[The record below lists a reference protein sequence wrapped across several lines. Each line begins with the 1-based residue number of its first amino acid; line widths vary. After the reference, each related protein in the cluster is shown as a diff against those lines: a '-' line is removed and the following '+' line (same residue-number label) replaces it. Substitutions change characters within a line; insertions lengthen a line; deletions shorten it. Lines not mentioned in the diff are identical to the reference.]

1 MKLVKVIFFCFCV
14 IFVSTPLVFAI
25 CNGTNVV
32 KTETANFSSG
42 SSENSEEE
50 LAKCISERDRLLE
63 HRDYKKAFSY
73 LRTLCEKYKDS
84 ESCNLTYSTYF
95 AMQDDSVNISPSVQN
110 VTLYEVLYYLDLGC
124 KLNNYDSCLKAAR
137 LYEYGSKPGASQ
149 MKGYSIS
156 YDAHEAK
163 KYYKRVCESVSDSA
177 MDACSRVV
185 ELSRQSNSNV
195 SLADS
200 FVDNLV
206 KKLN

>member
-1 MKLVKVIFFCFCV
+1 MKLVKVIIFCFCV

-42 SSENSEEE
+42 SSANSKED
-50 LAKCISERDRLLE
+50 LAECISERDRHLE
-63 HRDYKKAFSY
+63 HRDYNKAFSY

-124 KLNNYDSCLKAAR
+124 KLNNYDSCMKAAR
-137 LYEYGSKPGASQ
+137 LYEYGS
-149 MKGYSIS
+149 
-156 YDAHEAK
+156 
-163 KYYKRVCESVSDSA
+163 
-177 MDACSRVV
+177 
-185 ELSRQSNSNV
+185 
-195 SLADS
+195 
-200 FVDNLV
+200 
-206 KKLN
+206 